1 MNFPDCIVSRRK
13 LNKWVLLGLPPS
25 GKLRK
30 KVVLVLY
37 AEPPA
42 LAKASSYDTDVIFFT
57 LTFFPAV

>member
-1 MNFPDCIVSRRK
+1 MGPT
-13 LNKWVLLGLPPS
+13 GLPPS

-30 KVVLVLY
+30 KVALVLY

-42 LAKASSYDTDVIFFT
+42 LAKASCYDTDVMFFT